1 MEIKL
6 NDVCTKRLKNINI
19 KFTEKE
25 ITALV
30 GNSESIKKDIINVIC
45 GLEKITSGEIKY
57 GRRKQDENTAE
68 EKMLDIK
75 KNIFYV
81 NENSSDMLFNIN
93 IEEDIKFYLGE
104 YDTLK
109 LEELLK
115 NFNLSGKI
123 LENSYLDLSNSE
135 IRKILLII
143 GLMSSAKILILENPN
158 ITLDN
163 KSIQTLIKELK
174 KLKREEKI
182 IVITS
187 YNSEF
192 LLEISDNVIVIDDDA
207 IIKEGSKYEIF
218 TDKKL
223 LEKVNL
229 EVPKVLEFIN
239 KVKELKNI
247 KLGYRDNINDLI
259 KDIYRHAK

>member
-30 GNSESIKKDIINVIC
+30 GNSESIKKDVISVIC
-45 GLEKITSGEIKY
+45 GLEKITSGEVKY
-57 GRRKQDENTAE
+57 GRRKQDKSTNE

-75 KNIFYV
+75 KNIFHV
-81 NENSSDMLFNIN
+81 GENFNGVLFNIN
-93 IEEDIKFYLGE
+93 IKEDIKFYLGE
-104 YDTLK
+104 YDELR
-109 LEELLK
+109 LSELLK
-115 NFNLSGKI
+115 NFNLNEKI
-123 LENSYLDLSNSE
+123 LENSYLDLSSSE
-135 IRKILLII
+135 IRKVLLII
-143 GLMSSAKILILENPN
+143 GLMSIANILILETPN
-158 ITLDN
+158 LVLDN

-182 IVITS
+182 ILITS

-192 LLEISDNVIVIDDDA
+192 LLEISDNVIVMDDNS
-207 IIKEGSKYEIF
+207 IIKEGNKYEIF

>member
-6 NDVCTKRLKNINI
+6 SNVCTKKLKNINI

-30 GNSESIKKDIINVIC
+30 GNAKSIKNNIINVIS

-57 GRRKQDENTAE
+57 GRRKQDENTTE
-68 EKMLDIK
+68 EKILNIK

-81 NENSSDMLFNIN
+81 SENSSHMLFNIN
-93 IEEDIKFYLGE
+93 IKEDIKFYLGE
-104 YDTLK
+104 YDELK
-109 LEELLK
+109 LQELLK
-115 NFNLSGKI
+115 NFNLDENV
-123 LENSYLDLSNSE
+123 LENSYLDLSSSKS
-135 IRKILLII
+135 RKILLII
-143 GLMSSAKILILENPN
+143 ALMSNAKILILENPT
-158 ITLDN
+158 ISLDN

-174 KLKREEKI
+174 KLKKEEKI
-182 IVITS
+182 ILITS
-187 YNSEF
+187 YNSDF
-192 LLEISDNVIVIDDDA
+192 LLQISDKVIVMDDN
-207 IIKEGSKYEIF
+207 IIQEGNKYEVF
-218 TDKKL
+218 SNEKL
-223 LEKVNL
+223 LENINL
-229 EVPKVLEFIN
+229 KVPKVLEFIN